1 MLTVA
6 SLLAAMTIA
15 GAFWVGVL
23 AARRLRDWGEG
34 RRALEEGVPTPLA
47 LAAASGAP
55 PDDSA
60 SRRVRALVAQRI
72 KDARWSGSRS
82 LPRGSGSQA
91 GAAGPATLDVGELG
105 LTTLRVGDVVVLD
118 AGDPELGS
126 DFITDGVITLR
137 EGGTTTVVA
146 NLSDGD
152 RRRWLVGTEGQER
165 WLMVTPVSDHGL
177 TGEPPRNIKRN
188 KGLYT
193 LERRGQAS
201 AACVGRHDRPA
212 QSRAAT
218 YLYRATGRD
227 VLWVE
232 RWGSEVL
239 VGEGQAIDASA
250 VSFLPGS

>member
-34 RRALEEGVPTPLA
+34 RRALEEGMPPPLA
-47 LAAASGAP
+47 LAAASGSP
-55 PDDSA
+55 PDDA
-60 SRRVRALVAQRI
+60 GSRRVRALVAQRI
-72 KDARWSGSRS
+72 KDARWSGARA

-91 GAAGPATLDVGELG
+91 GLSGPVEPGELG

-118 AGDPELGS
+118 GGDPELGS

-165 WLMVTPVSDHGL
+165 WLMVMPVSDHGL
-177 TGEPPRNIKRN
+177 SGEPPRNIRRT

-239 VGEGQAIDASA
+239 VGEGQAIEANT

>member
-34 RRALEEGVPTPLA
+34 RRALEEGGPSPLA

-60 SRRVRALVAQRI
+60 SRRVRELVAQRI
-72 KDARWSGSRS
+72 KDNRWSGGRP
-82 LPRGSGSQA
+82 LPRGSGAQA
-91 GAAGPATLDVGELG
+91 GAVGPAEGELG

-118 AGDPELGS
+118 GADAELGS
-126 DFITDGVITLR
+126 DFITDGVVNLR
-137 EGGTTTVVA
+137 EGGVTTVVA

-152 RRRWLVGTEGQER
+152 RRRWLVGAEGQDR
-165 WLMVTPVSDHGL
+165 WLLLTPVNDHGL
-177 TGEPPRNIKRN
+177 SGEPPRNIRRDR
-188 KGLYT
+188 GLYM

-232 RWGSEVL
+232 RWGNEVL
-239 VGEGQAIDASA
+239 VGEGQAIDAGSF
-250 VSFLPGS
+250 SFLPGS

>member
-34 RRALEEGVPTPLA
+34 RRALEEGMPTPLA

-60 SRRVRALVAQRI
+60 SRRVRSLVAQRI
-72 KDARWSGSRS
+72 KDHRWSGARA
-82 LPRGSGSQA
+82 LPRGSGEQA
-91 GAAGPATLDVGELG
+91 GAGPVVDAGELG
-105 LTTLRVGDVVVLD
+105 LTTLRAGDVVVLD
-118 AGDPELGS
+118 GGDPELGL
-126 DFITDGVITLR
+126 DFITDGVVTLR

-152 RRRWLVGTEGQER
+152 RRRWLVGAEGQER
-165 WLMVTPVSDHGL
+165 WLLVAPVSDHGL
-177 TGEPPRNIKRN
+177 TGEPPRNIRRD

-201 AACVGRHDRPA
+201 AACVGKHDRPA

-218 YLYRATGRD
+218 YVYRATGRD

-232 RWGSEVL
+232 RWGNEVL
-239 VGEGQAIDASA
+239 VGEGQAIESSG

>member
-34 RRALEEGVPTPLA
+34 RRMLDDGGTPLA

-60 SRRVRALVAQRI
+60 TRRVRSLVAQRI
-72 KDARWSGSRS
+72 KDHRWSGSQA
-82 LPRGSGSQA
+82 LPRGSGEQA
-91 GAAGPATLDVGELG
+91 GGGAPVIDVGEIG
-105 LTTLRVGDVVVLD
+105 LFTLRAGDVVVVDGLE
-118 AGDPELGS
+118 GGN
-126 DFITDGVITLR
+126 DFITDGVVTLR
-137 EGGTTTVVA
+137 EGNTTTVVA

-152 RRRWLVGTEGQER
+152 RRRWLVGAEGQER
-165 WLMVTPVSDHGL
+165 WLLVTPVSDHGL
-177 TGEPPRNIKRN
+177 SGEPPRNIRRD

-201 AACVGRHDRPA
+201 AACVGKHDRPA

-232 RWGSEVL
+232 RWGNEVV
-239 VGEGQAIDASA
+239 VGEGAAIESGS